1 MHALESISLIY
12 IKILQIACQCYNATF
27 MIKLNLDLAKS
38 NSGTHLPLEDLLSK
52 HFGFSTFH
60 AGQRD
65 PIEAALAGKDTVVVM
80 PTGAG
85 KSICFQLPA
94 MILDGI
100 TLVVS
105 PLISLMKDQVDG
117 LTERGLP
124 ATCLNSSLS
133 MEEVA
138 ERISD
143 LRQGRTRLVYVAPE
157 RFRNKGFQ
165 ALLADLKVALIAIDE
180 AHCISQWGHDFR
192 PDYIRLGSVVRQF
205 PAARVMALTATATPE
220 VRTDIAK
227 QLGLGLEG
235 RTAPQIFVR
244 GFRRDTLRLVVSHVS
259 SHTDKMR
266 RIETILSRYPTGIIY
281 CSTRKQVDRVGV
293 MLGENK
299 IKHLVYHA
307 GLTPDKRASAQEQFM
322 SGKVPVVVATNAFG
336 MGVDRSDLRF
346 VIHWDVPGSIEAYYQ
361 EVGRAGRDGQ
371 LSHCELLY
379 NYADVRTQ
387 EFFLD
392 GSNPDPATILQTWG
406 EIHSLLKAG
415 GAQTCSLD
423 EWAEQIHSTDNKIT
437 VHTCMGLYERYGLI
451 SREIQSGSRC
461 YTTSLVEPAD
471 LTRLKEAMPVLEEKR
486 RRDLKKLDLMLR
498 YVSSRSCR
506 HHFILDYFGDKE
518 TLGKACGHCDFCG
531 FDTAIPTRPPTES
544 EWPVIQKLLSGVGRL
559 DGRFGRNTIISV
571 MTGSRAKD
579 IVDRRL
585 NEVSTYGTLTETA
598 ADYLK
603 AIFDELVR
611 AKAIA
616 LSPDQ
621 YALAS
626 LTPQGREIAWRRTSV
641 SLKWPAEA
649 VHLTNNE
656 PEGHRKPLRS
666 GSKASRKAVIP
677 ESFDRVLSAVE
688 ENLFEALKTWRKD
701 EALHQGTLP
710 YLVFSNKT
718 LKAIAISKPRTHSE
732 LERIPGVGPVKLEAY
747 GADILRL
754 TAS

>member
-1 MHALESISLIY
+1 MRITRPDVTTTLSLE
-12 IKILQIACQCYNATF
+12 Q
-27 MIKLNLDLAKS
+27 
-38 NSGTHLPLEDLLSK
+38 LLTK
-52 HFGFSTFH
+52 YFGFSTFH
-60 AGQRD
+60 AGQRE
-65 PIEAALAGKDTVVVM
+65 PIEAVLTGTDTVVVM

-143 LRQGRTRLVYVAPE
+143 LRQGKTKLVYVAPE

-165 ALLADLKVALIAIDE
+165 TLLADLKVALIAIDE

-192 PDYIRLGSVVRQF
+192 PDYIRLGTVVRQF
-205 PAARVMALTATATPE
+205 PASRVMALTATATPE

-227 QLGLGLEG
+227 QLGLGLDG
-235 RTAPQIFVR
+235 RTTPKIFVR
-244 GFRRDTLRLVVSHVS
+244 GFRRDSLRLVVSHVA
-259 SHTDKMR
+259 SHSDKLR
-266 RIETILSRYPTGIIY
+266 RIENILSRYPTGIIY

-307 GLTPDKRASAQEQFM
+307 GLTPEKRAMAQEKFM

-392 GSNPDPATILQTWG
+392 GSNPDPATILQTWN
-406 EIHSLLKAG
+406 EIHSLLKNG

-423 EWAEQIHSTDNKIT
+423 EWAEQITSTDNKIT

-451 SREIQSGSRC
+451 SREILAGSRC
-461 YTTSLVEPAD
+461 YTTTLIEPAD
-471 LTRLKEAMPVLEEKR
+471 LTRLKEAMPILDEKR
-486 RRDLKKLDLMLR
+486 RRDLRKLDLMLR

-506 HHFILDYFGDKE
+506 HHFILDYFGEKE
-518 TLGKACGHCDFCG
+518 SLGEACGHCDFCG
-531 FDTAIPTRPPTES
+531 FDTAIPARPPTET

-559 DGRFGRNTIISV
+559 DGRFGRNTIIAV
-571 MTGSRAKD
+571 ITGSQAKD
-579 IVDRRL
+579 IMDRKL
-585 NEVSTYGTLTETA
+585 NEISTYGALPGTA
-598 ADYLK
+598 PDYLK

-611 AKAIA
+611 ARAIE

-621 YALAS
+621 YATAS
-626 LTPQGREIAWRRTSV
+626 LTTHGREIAWRRTSV
-641 SLKWPAEA
+641 KLKWPVET
-649 VHLTNNE
+649 VHLKDKE
-656 PEGHRKPLRS
+656 PDGHRPARRA
-666 GSKASRKAVIP
+666 GSKANRKAGP
-677 ESFDRVLSAVE
+677 LESFDRVLSAEE
-688 ENLFEALKTWRKD
+688 ENLFDQLKIWRK
-701 EALHQGTLP
+701 EESFRQGTLA

-718 LKAIAISKPRTHSE
+718 LKAIAIMRPKTHSE
-732 LERIPGVGPVKLEAY
+732 LERIPGVGPAKLEAY
-747 GADILRL
+747 GADILRIM
-754 TAS
+754 AR

>member
-1 MHALESISLIY
+1 MTNLTL
-12 IKILQIACQCYNATF
+12 NASSRPP
-27 MIKLNLDLAKS
+27 NA
-38 NSGTHLPLEDLLSK
+38 PARLEDLLSK

-65 PIEAALAGKDTVVVM
+65 PIEAILNGNDAVVVM

-138 ERISD
+138 ERIAD
-143 LRQGRTRLVYVAPE
+143 LRQGKTRLVYVAPE
-157 RFRNKGFQ
+157 RFRNRGFQ
-165 ALLADLKVALIAIDE
+165 TLLADLKVALIAIDE

-192 PDYIRLGSVVRQF
+192 PDYIRLGTVVKQF
-205 PAARVMALTATATPE
+205 TKARVMALTATATPE

-227 QLGLGLEG
+227 QLGLGMDG
-235 RTAPQIFVR
+235 RAAPQIFVR

-266 RIETILSRYPTGIIY
+266 RIEGILSRYPTGIIY
-281 CSTRKQVDRVGV
+281 CSTRKQVDRVGI

-307 GLTPDKRASAQEQFM
+307 GLTPEKRAAAQEQFM
-322 SGKVPVVVATNAFG
+322 GGKVPVVVATNAFG

-392 GSNPDPATILQTWG
+392 GSNPDPATILQTWS
-406 EIHSLLKAG
+406 EIYTLLKTG

-423 EWAEQIHSTDNKIT
+423 EWAEQIRSTDNKIT

-451 SREIQSGSRC
+451 SREIMAGTRC
-461 YTTSLVEPAD
+461 YTTSLVEPSD
-471 LTRLKEAMPVLEEKR
+471 LTRLKEAMPSLEEKR
-486 RRDLKKLDLMLR
+486 RRDLRKLDLMLR
-498 YVSSRSCR
+498 YVSSQGCR

-518 TLGKACGHCDFCG
+518 TLNTSCGHCDYCG
-531 FDTAIPTRPPTES
+531 FDTAVSARPPTET
-544 EWPVIQKLLSGVGRL
+544 EWPVIQKLLSGVGRM
-559 DGRFGRNTIISV
+559 DGRFGRNTIIAV
-571 MTGSRAKD
+571 MTGSSAKD
-579 IVDRRL
+579 IMDRKL
-585 NEVSTYGTLTETA
+585 NEVSTYGALAGTPPEH
-598 ADYLK
+598 LK

-611 AKAIA
+611 AKAIT
-616 LSPDQ
+616 LSADQ
-621 YALAS
+621 YATAS
-626 LTPQGREIAWRRTSV
+626 LTLEGREIAWRRVSV
-641 SLKWPAEA
+641 SIKWPVQA
-649 VHLTNNE
+649 VHLSCNE
-656 PEGHRKPLRS
+656 PELRRKPL
-666 GSKASRKAVIP
+666 KAGAKSNRKANP
-677 ESFDRVLSAVE
+677 LETFDRVLSAVE
-688 ENLFEALKTWRKD
+688 ENLFDELKIWRKD
-701 EALHQGTLP
+701 ESFHQGTLP

-718 LKAIAISKPRTHSE
+718 LKAIAILRPKSHAE
-732 LERIPGVGPVKLEAY
+732 LERIPGVGPAKLEAY

-754 TAS
+754 MKR

>member
-1 MHALESISLIY
+1 MEEL
-12 IKILQIACQCYNATF
+12 
-27 MIKLNLDLAKS
+27 LA
-38 NSGTHLPLEDLLSK
+38 K

-60 AGQRD
+60 AGQRE
-65 PIEAALAGKDTVVVM
+65 PIEAILNGSDTVVVM

-133 MEEVA
+133 TEEVTD
-138 ERISD
+138 RIAD
-143 LRQGRTRLVYVAPE
+143 LRNGKTRLVYVAPE

-165 ALLADLKVALIAIDE
+165 NLLSNLKVAMIAIDE

-192 PDYIRLGSVVRQF
+192 PDYIRLGSVVKQF
-205 PAARVMALTATATPE
+205 PTARVMALTATATPE

-227 QLGLGLEG
+227 QLGLGLDG
-235 RTAPQIFVR
+235 RPEPQVFVR

-266 RIETILSRYPTGIIY
+266 RIEGVLSRYPTGIIY

-307 GLTPDKRASAQEQFM
+307 GLTPEKREAAQEKFM

-392 GSNPDPATILQTWG
+392 GSNPDPNTILQTWA
-406 EIHSLLKAG
+406 EIYSLLKTG

-423 EWAEQIHSTDNKIT
+423 EWAEQIRSTDNKIT
-437 VHTCMGLYERYGLI
+437 VHTCMGLYERCGLI
-451 SREIQSGSRC
+451 SREIQAGSRC
-461 YTTSLVEPAD
+461 YTTTLIEPSD
-471 LTRLKEAMPVLEEKR
+471 LTRLKEAMPLLEEKR
-486 RRDLKKLDLMLR
+486 RRDLRKLDLMLR

-518 TLGKACGHCDFCG
+518 TIGAACGHCDYCG
-531 FDTAIPTRPPTES
+531 FDTAIAARAPTET
-544 EWPVIQKLLSGVGRL
+544 EWPIIQKLLSGVGRM
-559 DGRFGRNTIISV
+559 DGRFGRNTIIAV
-571 MTGSRAKD
+571 LNGSKAKD
-579 IVDRRL
+579 IVDRKL
-585 NEVSTYGTLTETA
+585 NEVSTYGSLA
-598 ADYLK
+598 DNSPDYLK
-603 AIFDELVR
+603 TIFDELVK
-611 AKAIA
+611 AKAID

-621 YALAS
+621 YTVAS
-626 LTPQGREIAWRRTSV
+626 LTPLGREIAWRRASV
-641 SLKWPAEA
+641 NLKWPVQA
-649 VHLTNNE
+649 VHLAGE
-656 PEGHRKPLRS
+656 ESDFRRKPQRAGAKNS
-666 GSKASRKAVIP
+666 HKAAAP

-688 ENLFEALKTWRKD
+688 ENLFDELKTWRKD
-701 EALHQGTLP
+701 ESFHQGTLP

-718 LKAIAISKPRTHSE
+718 LKAIAIVRPKSHAE
-732 LERIPGVGPVKLEAY
+732 LERVPGVGPAKLEAY

-754 TAS
+754 VERA

>member
-1 MHALESISLIY
+1 MN
-12 IKILQIACQCYNATF
+12 Q
-27 MIKLNLDLAKS
+27 LNLNTQSSQS
-38 NSGTHLPLEDLLSK
+38 NPPVSLEDLLTR
-52 HFGFSTFH
+52 HFGFSSFH
-60 AGQRD
+60 AGQRE
-65 PIEAALAGKDTVVVM
+65 PIEAILNGQDAVVVM

-117 LTERGLP
+117 LAERGLP

-133 MEEVA
+133 SEEVTD
-138 ERISD
+138 RIAG
-143 LRQGRTRLVYVAPE
+143 LRHGRTRLVYVAPE
-157 RFRNKGFQ
+157 RFRNRGFQ
-165 ALLADLKVALIAIDE
+165 TLLADLKVALIAIDE

-192 PDYIRLGSVVRQF
+192 PDYIRLGSVVKQF

-227 QLGLGLEG
+227 QLGLGLDG
-235 RTAPQIFVR
+235 RPAPQVFVR

-266 RIETILSRYPTGIIY
+266 RIEGILSRYPTGIIY

-293 MLGENK
+293 MLGENR

-307 GLTPDKRASAQEQFM
+307 GLTPEKRAKAQEQFLG
-322 SGKVPVVVATNAFG
+322 GKVPVVVATNAFG
-336 MGVDRSDLRF
+336 MGVDRADLRF

-392 GSNPDPATILQTWG
+392 GSNPDPATILHTWA
-406 EIHSLLKAG
+406 EIYYLLKTG

-423 EWAEQIHSTDNKIT
+423 EWAEQIKSTDNKIT

-451 SREIQSGSRC
+451 SREILAGSRC
-461 YTTSLVEPAD
+461 YTTSLIEPSD
-471 LTRLKEAMPVLEEKR
+471 LTRLKEAMPTLEEKR
-486 RRDLKKLDLMLR
+486 KRDLRKLELMLR
-498 YVSSRSCR
+498 YVGSRSCR

-518 TLGKACGHCDFCG
+518 IMGEACGHCDYCG
-531 FDTAIPTRPPTES
+531 FDTAIPARPPTES
-544 EWPVIQKLLSGVGRL
+544 EWPLIQKLLSGVGRL
-559 DGRFGRNTIISV
+559 DGRFGRNTVIAV
-571 MTGSRAKD
+571 MTGSQSKD
-579 IVDRRL
+579 ILERKL
-585 NEVSTYGTLTETA
+585 NEVSTYGALTGTTP
-598 ADYLK
+598 DYLK

-621 YALAS
+621 YALAA
-626 LTPQGREIAWRRTSV
+626 LTPLGREIAWRRSSV
-641 SLKWPAEA
+641 KLRWPAQTVHLSGNEPDTRRKSQRSSSRASLKAA
-649 VHLTNNE
+649 
-656 PEGHRKPLRS
+656 
-666 GSKASRKAVIP
+666 AS
-677 ESFDRVLSAVE
+677 ESFDRVLSAAE
-688 ENLFEALKTWRKD
+688 ENLFDELKTWRKD
-701 EALHQGTLP
+701 ESFHQGTLP

-718 LKAIAISKPRTHSE
+718 LKAIAIMQPKTHTE
-732 LERIPGVGPVKLEAY
+732 LERIPGVGPAKLEAY

-754 TAS
+754 VARG

>member
-1 MHALESISLIY
+1 ME
-12 IKILQIACQCYNATF
+12 
-27 MIKLNLDLAKS
+27 KLLA
-38 NSGTHLPLEDLLSK
+38 K

-60 AGQRD
+60 AGQRE
-65 PIEAALAGKDTVVVM
+65 PIAAVLSGMDTVVVM

-85 KSICFQLPA
+85 KSLCFQLPA
-94 MILDGI
+94 MVLDGI

-117 LTERGLP
+117 LAERGLP

-138 ERISD
+138 DRVSD
-143 LRQGRTRLVYVAPE
+143 LRQGKTRLVYVAPE
-157 RFRNKGFQ
+157 RFRNRGFQ
-165 ALLADLKVALIAIDE
+165 TLLADLKVALIAIDE

-192 PDYIRLGSVVRQF
+192 PDYIRLGTVVRQF

-227 QLGLGLEG
+227 QLGLGLDG
-235 RTAPQIFVR
+235 RSAPKIFVR
-244 GFRRDTLRLVVSHVS
+244 GFRRDTLRLVVSHVA
-259 SHTDKMR
+259 SHSDKMR
-266 RIETILSRYPTGIIY
+266 RIEDILSRYPTGIIY

-307 GLTPDKRASAQEQFM
+307 GLTPEKRATAQEQFM
-322 SGKVPVVVATNAFG
+322 NGKVPVVVATNAFG

-371 LSHCELLY
+371 LAHCELLY

-392 GSNPDPATILQTWG
+392 GSNPDPTTILQTWA
-406 EIHSLLKAG
+406 EIHSLLKTG
-415 GAQTCSLD
+415 GSQTCSLD
-423 EWAEQIHSTDNKIT
+423 EWAEQIQSTDNKIT

-451 SREIQSGSRC
+451 SREILAGSRC
-461 YTTSLVEPAD
+461 YTTSLVEPTD
-471 LTRLKEAMPVLEEKR
+471 LTRLKEAMPTLEEKR
-486 RRDLKKLDLMLR
+486 RRDLRKLDLMLH
-498 YVSSRSCR
+498 YVSSHSCR

-518 TLGKACGHCDFCG
+518 NVGQACGHCDYCG
-531 FDTAIPTRPPTES
+531 FDTAISARPPTEA

-559 DGRFGRNTIISV
+559 NGRFGRNTIMAV
-571 MTGSRAKD
+571 MTGSQAKD
-579 IVDRRL
+579 ITDRKL
-585 NEVSTYGTLTETA
+585 NEVSTYGVLAGTA
-598 ADYLK
+598 LDELK

-611 AKAIA
+611 VKAVI

-621 YALAS
+621 YATAS
-626 LTPQGREIAWRRTSV
+626 ITPLGREIAWRRTSV
-641 SLKWPAEA
+641 NIQWPTKTILLS
-649 VHLTNNE
+649 HK
-656 PEGHRKPLRS
+656 KPDSRHKPPRS
-666 GSKASRKAVIP
+666 DSKASLKAAP
-677 ESFDRVLSAVE
+677 RESLDRVLSAVE
-688 ENLFEALKTWRKD
+688 ENLFEELKIWRKE
-701 EALHQGTLP
+701 EAIHQGTLP

-718 LKAIAISKPRTHSE
+718 LKAMAMMRPQSLRE
-732 LERIPGVGPVKLEAY
+732 LERISGVGPMKLESY

-754 TAS
+754 IMKI

>member
-1 MHALESISLIY
+1 MTH
-12 IKILQIACQCYNATF
+12 
-27 MIKLNLDLAKS
+27 LNLIQQES
-38 NSGTHLPLEDLLSK
+38 PTNSPLSLEGLLSK

-60 AGQRD
+60 AGQRE
-65 PIEAALAGKDTVVVM
+65 PIEAIINGHDTVVVM

-117 LTERGLP
+117 LEERGLP

-133 MEEVA
+133 LEEVA
-138 ERISD
+138 ARVSD
-143 LRQGRTRLVYVAPE
+143 LRHGKTRLVYVAPE
-157 RFRNKGFQ
+157 RFRNRSFQ
-165 ALLADLKVALIAIDE
+165 TLLADLKVALIAIDE

-192 PDYIRLGSVVRQF
+192 PDYIRLGSVIKQF

-220 VRTDIAK
+220 VRTDIAT
-227 QLGLGLEG
+227 QLGLGRDG
-235 RTAPQIFVR
+235 RAAPKIFVR
-244 GFRRDTLRLVVSHVS
+244 GFRRDTLRLIVSHVS
-259 SHTDKMR
+259 THTEKMR
-266 RIETILSRYPTGIIY
+266 RIEGVLSRYPTGIIY

-293 MLGENK
+293 MLAENK

-307 GLTPDKRASAQEQFM
+307 GLTPEKRAKAQEQFM

-392 GSNPDPATILQTWG
+392 GSNPDPATILQTWA
-406 EIHSLLKAG
+406 EIYSLLKTG

-423 EWAEQIHSTDNKIT
+423 EWAEQIRSTDNKIT

-451 SREIQSGSRC
+451 SREILTGSRC
-461 YTTSLVEPAD
+461 YTTTLIEPAD

-486 RRDLKKLDLMLR
+486 RRDMRKLDLMLR

-518 TLGKACGHCDFCG
+518 GMGNACGHCDYCG
-531 FDTAIPTRPPTES
+531 FDTAIPARPPTEA
-544 EWPVIQKLLSGVGRL
+544 EWPLIQKLLSGVGRL
-559 DGRFGRNTIISV
+559 DGRFGRNTILAV
-571 MTGSRAKD
+571 MTGSKAKD
-579 IVDRRL
+579 IIERKL
-585 NEVSTYGTLTETA
+585 NEVSTYGALSGTA
-598 ADYLK
+598 PEYLK
-603 AIFDELVR
+603 TIFDELVR
-611 AKAIA
+611 AKAISE
-616 LSPDQ
+616 SPDQ
-621 YALAS
+621 YAKAS
-626 LTPQGREIAWRRTSV
+626 LTPLGREIAWRRASV
-641 SLKWPAEA
+641 NLRRPVQA
-649 VHLTNNE
+649 VHLSGQE
-656 PEGHRKPLRS
+656 PDPRRKSPRA
-666 GSKASRKAVIP
+666 GSKTSAKTKAY

-688 ENLFEALKTWRKD
+688 ENLFDELKTWRKE
-701 EALHQGTLP
+701 EAFHQGTLP

-718 LKAIAISKPRTHSE
+718 LKAIAMVRPKSHGE
-732 LERIPGVGPVKLEAY
+732 LERIPGVGPMKLEAY

-754 TAS
+754 VSR

>member
-1 MHALESISLIY
+1 MTYS
-12 IKILQIACQCYNATF
+12 
-27 MIKLNLDLAKS
+27 KLNPELTPSIAPV
-38 NSGTHLPLEDLLSK
+38 TLEDLLTK

-60 AGQRD
+60 AGQRE
-65 PIEAALAGKDTVVVM
+65 PIEAILNGTDTVVVM

-124 ATCLNSSLS
+124 ATSLNSSLS
-133 MEEVA
+133 TEEVA
-138 ERISD
+138 DRIAD
-143 LRQGRTRLVYVAPE
+143 LRQGKTRLVYVAPE

-165 ALLADLKVALIAIDE
+165 NLLADLKVALIAIDE

-192 PDYIRLGSVVRQF
+192 PDYIRLGSVVKQF
-205 PAARVMALTATATPE
+205 PYARVMALTATATPE

-227 QLGLGLEG
+227 QLGLGLDG
-235 RTAPQIFVR
+235 RPAPQIFVR
-244 GFRRDTLRLVVSHVS
+244 GFRRDSLRLVVSHVS

-266 RIETILSRYPTGIIY
+266 RIEGVLSRYPTGIIY

-307 GLTPDKRASAQEQFM
+307 GLTPEKRAAAQEKFM

-392 GSNPDPATILQTWG
+392 GSNPAPATVLQIWA
-406 EIHSLLKAG
+406 EIYSLLKTG

-423 EWAEQIHSTDNKIT
+423 EWAEQIRSSDNKIT
-437 VHTCMGLYERYGLI
+437 VHTCMGLYERCGLI
-451 SREIQSGSRC
+451 AREIKSGSRC
-461 YTTSLVEPAD
+461 YTTTLIEPSD
-471 LTRLKEAMPVLEEKR
+471 LTRLKEAMPTLEEKR
-486 RRDLKKLDLMLR
+486 RRDLRKLELMLR

-518 TLGKACGHCDFCG
+518 AMGAACGHCDYCG
-531 FDTAIPTRPPTES
+531 LDNAIPARPPTET
-544 EWPVIQKLLSGVGRL
+544 EWPLIQKLLSGVGRL
-559 DGRFGRNTIISV
+559 DGRFGRNTIMAV
-571 MTGSRAKD
+571 MIGSKSKE
-579 IVDRRL
+579 IVDRKL
-585 NEVSTYGTLTETA
+585 NEVSTYGALAET
-598 ADYLK
+598 DPNYLK
-603 AIFDELVR
+603 AIFDELVK
-611 AKAIA
+611 AKAIT
-616 LSPDQ
+616 LSPDT
-621 YALAS
+621 YATAS
-626 LTPQGREIAWRRTSV
+626 LTPLGREIAWRRSSV
-641 SLKWPAEA
+641 NLRWP
-649 VHLTNNE
+649 VHPVRLSGKE
-656 PEGHRKPLRS
+656 PDSGRKSSRGH
-666 GSKASRKAVIP
+666 SKFSRKEAP
-677 ESFDRVLSAVE
+677 LENFDRVLSAVE
-688 ENLFEALKTWRKD
+688 ENLFDELKSWRKD
-701 EALHQGTLP
+701 ESFHQGTLP
-710 YLVFSNKT
+710 YLIFSNKT
-718 LKAIAISKPRTHSE
+718 LKLIAMNRPKSHAE
-732 LERIPGVGPVKLEAY
+732 LERISGVGPAKLEAY

-754 TAS
+754 TAR